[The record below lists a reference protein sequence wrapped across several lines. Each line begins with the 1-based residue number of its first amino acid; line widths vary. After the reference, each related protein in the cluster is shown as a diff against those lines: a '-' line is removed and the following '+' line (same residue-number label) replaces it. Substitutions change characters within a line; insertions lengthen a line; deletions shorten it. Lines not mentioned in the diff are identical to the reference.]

1 MSNSEIPKMDAAS
14 ATRIL
19 ENVFDECEM
28 KPNSVPI
35 EALSAYSSYRKE
47 RFALQKTI
55 IVIAMILFLLLPF
68 LFISPSF
75 KVGRSETGER
85 NLPVY
90 TVDVGSVLPVRSVVA
105 TLDGKPLPVYEKDA
119 KHYTIEPTR
128 NGRMIVKVG
137 LVNYQKTE
145 KQVNVTSVDSEG
157 PDLVSSRADGKKV
170 YLKLADKGIGVD
182 FDAIYALSESGKHI
196 RPLDIDEKNS
206 EVVFGYPKGKTD
218 IYVPDNIGNIL
229 HLSLKLK

>member
-105 TLDGKPLPVYEKDA
+105 TLDGKPLPV
-119 KHYTIEPTR
+119 
-128 NGRMIVKVG
+128 
-137 LVNYQKTE
+137 
-145 KQVNVTSVDSEG
+145 
-157 PDLVSSRADGKKV
+157 
-170 YLKLADKGIGVD
+170 
-182 FDAIYALSESGKHI
+182 SG
-196 RPLDIDEKNS
+196 
-206 EVVFGYPKGKTD
+206 
-218 IYVPDNIGNIL
+218 
-229 HLSLKLK
+229 